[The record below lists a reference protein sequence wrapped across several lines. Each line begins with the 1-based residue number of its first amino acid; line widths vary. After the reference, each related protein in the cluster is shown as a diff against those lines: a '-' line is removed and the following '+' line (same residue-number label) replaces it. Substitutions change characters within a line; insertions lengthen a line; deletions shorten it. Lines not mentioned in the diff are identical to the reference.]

1 MEKSGEAREAPV
13 TRPWRDLSWRGIRL
27 LVLAAFAAPIARRA
41 PPESARN
48 ARVRPHDR
56 PRAKKGVGTHLRAME
71 TLLPYNLVNGS
82 PRACCGAGTL
92 RWQNALRHRSAL
104 R

>member
-13 TRPWRDLSWRGIRL
+13 TFHGAAYACLSSLRL
-27 LVLAAFAAPIARRA
+27 PRRSHAAPIPNRRGTRASVRMITPA
-41 PPESARN
+41 P
-48 ARVRPHDR
+48 
-56 PRAKKGVGTHLRAME
+56 KGVRAIASAPWRP
-71 TLLPYNLVNGS
+71 LLPYNLVNGS

-104 R
+104 W